1 MKKGRLLS
9 VVLSASMLLSSIA
22 LPAFALT
29 FNDVESDAT
38 VSWAKDS
45 ITKMTDAGYIKG
57 YEDGTFRPYRA
68 ITKIESLILMSR
80 MLGYENKQFSDVAS
94 SATTAYKSIA
104 SKYNTTYANE
114 ISYLLYCGVLKESD
128 LLDYASAANANT
140 QLLRYQAAI
149 LMSKLMGADSE
160 AKACTV
166 STATYADDSAIPAT
180 AKSYV
185 EYVTANN
192 IMNGMDK
199 TSDGKSQF
207 SPLTSL
213 TRAQMATLLARMMD
227 KLDLKYVSGSVDST
241 SSSSVTIGG
250 TKLGLTKDTKVYING
265 GTASTSDISEGAD
278 ASAVSI
284 MKNALAVQTEEVQKS
299 TIVYGI
305 ITRKTDN
312 ADGKKL
318 TIADYEDENNS
329 ETYTLKDNCKITV
342 DGAKGTLADLSKKD
356 FVKVTITGSKISE
369 ISTEDKSFSVKGVL
383 VSTEYDDDNHV
394 YMNIGDNNGDNVQ
407 QYVVSSKGATVT
419 RDGEET
425 EFGSLS
431 KGDKV
436 TVKLNYGKVVSVTA
450 KGDTVGFT
458 GLLKEI
464 IISNNPS
471 LTITVD
477 GEDKTYK
484 LRSDAKITV
493 SGSAATI
500 YDLRPNITVTGTLDS
515 SEIKTVSASTV
526 AVNEKGEMTGTVTGK
541 NTTYKVI
548 TIKDDDGNTQSVYYN
563 NNTKFLSSNGSNST
577 VKALENGSKIT
588 VTGADKNGVFEATI
602 IIIR

>member
-160 AKACTV
+160 AKAYTV

-342 DGAKGTLADLSKKD
+342 DGAKGTLADLSNKD

-369 ISTEDKSFSVKGVL
+369 ISTEDKSFNVKGVL

-407 QYVVSSKGATVT
+407 QYVVSSKGATIT

-477 GEDKTYK
+477 GKDKTYK

-602 IIIR
+602 IIVR